1 MTPMEPPD
9 PDNMADER
17 DTGRGF
23 QDSNPTGMSSG
34 VLKTV
39 SLLMVLALVLA
50 GGSVII
56 FNTDNGLWVILLIV
70 AIAAVILYRWGFRS
84 RSGQPGDDR

>member
-1 MTPMEPPD
+1 
-9 PDNMADER
+9 
-17 DTGRGF
+17 
-23 QDSNPTGMSSG
+23 
-34 VLKTV
+34 
-39 SLLMVLALVLA
+39 MVLALVLA